1 MSKTIAVVNNGSQ
14 QIAISSMK
22 LGKKEVVSDERVSS
36 WLEESSS
43 GEAPLTS
50 ILPVTANLKHSGKH
64 IHFASGKYEREASD
78 GFILVITGAIGA
90 IVGTM
95 VASVFME
102 VQEAI
107 PGFMVLLGSVGIG
120 TGLGAFGWRPFVQAY
135 SSSYAILWSKLMS
148 VQSQGMQA
156 WLETRY
162 NIQVTAEVLQEMATF
177 VLRND
182 STIPFTDVNGQLW
195 MLGIDQKIGKYV
207 VEPQQ
212 ASLEVAD
219 TPALMSQ
226 APVTVSVGV
235 KDLPVEVQS
244 VVDLVDAR
252 VAQLHQFALT
262 TEEAHIVS
270 RAIKDAQEAVMTFE
284 QLRILGA
291 EASGVVQLV
300 NVMKVLLSELECV
313 AKKKATEASERLA
326 SRQALVN
333 ARQDKVEV

>member
-1 MSKTIAVVNNGSQ
+1 MGKVISVVNNDSQ
-14 QIAISSMK
+14 KITDITVK
-22 LGKKEVVSDERVSS
+22 PGKKELISAEVVAS
-36 WLEESSS
+36 WLDETSS

-120 TGLGAFGWRPFVQAY
+120 TGLGAFGWIPFVRAY

-156 WLETRY
+156 WLEVRY
-162 NIQVTAEVLQEMATF
+162 NIQVTAEILQEMATF

-195 MLGIDQKIGKYV
+195 VLGIDSKIGKYV

-226 APVTVSVGV
+226 APVMVSVGV

-244 VVDLVDAR
+244 VVDQVDAR
-252 VAQLHQFALT
+252 VSQLQKFALT
-262 TEEAHIVS
+262 TEEAHVVA
-270 RAIKDAQEAVMTFE
+270 RAVKDAREAVMTFE

-291 EASGVVQLV
+291 EASGVSQLV
-300 NVMKVLLSELECV
+300 DVMKVLLSELEDIV
-313 AKKKATEASERLA
+313 NKKATEVSERLVA
-326 SRQALVN
+326 QQALVN
-333 ARQDKVEV
+333 ARQSGVEV